1 MHLGAPLGRVLGAAV
16 LLTAFGLGGCR
27 TSSDDVH
34 RWANTVQGPRK
45 LLAVLTH
52 EKYPLEL
59 RVDAAL
65 SLISMKPRSG
75 RRIGIQ
81 GSDDQPGLIDAL
93 SQLQPAARNAIVSR
107 LVPRLL
113 DEMKRP
119 LPAAQAGQP
128 APADPSVPYKDAA
141 FVLLTHNSGSLV
153 SDPAQSAAMREA
165 LSSWA
170 STNFAERLDDSSQ
183 LYGVEQMMRELKA
196 DGVRALPAL
205 IAPGA
210 GKIDR
215 LSELIAD
222 FADPQTK
229 LIASQKLVAVA
240 KEVNSEAWI
249 KQKAPAVEAA
259 NRASKLTPTP
269 DQFKKQLVQYQ
280 EEELLRLFSSM
291 KKVGGKPVVDYL
303 LGFIQDKNESEKRR
317 ATAMAALQGNLERT
331 NQAHAEVTLAVASAA
346 DTPDQL
352 RDVAF
357 ARLGEFPRQ
366 MILGKLYDL
375 FKNDNWK
382 VRWVAAELILK
393 TSDTSELPQ
402 FFNKLGQADHFA
414 ITEPLRYGALIAA
427 MKAGPN
433 AQPAAQIVDKYAA
446 APHPVQVRMAA
457 LGYYFEIGT
466 KADLPKVESYAS
478 DKAKAPTCK
487 ESAKECEWK
496 CEVGSPDKRETKE
509 ISTLGDFVTY
519 CVKPAME
526 GRAKK

>member
-1 MHLGAPLGRVLGAAV
+1 
-16 LLTAFGLGGCR
+16 
-27 TSSDDVH
+27 
-34 RWANTVQGPRK
+34 
-45 LLAVLTH
+45 LAVLTH

-65 SLISMKPRSG
+65 SLVSMKPRSG

-93 SQLQPAARNAIVSR
+93 AQLQPAARNAIVAR

-113 DEMKRP
+113 EEMKRP
-119 LPAAQAGQP
+119 LPVAQAGQP
-128 APADPSVPYKDAA
+128 APADASVPYKDAA
-141 FVLLTHNSGSLV
+141 FALLTHNSCSLIADA
-153 SDPAQSAAMREA
+153 SQTSALREA
-165 LSSWA
+165 LATWA
-170 STNFAERLDDSSQ
+170 ATDFVDRLDDSSQ
-183 LYGVEQMMRELKA
+183 LYGIEQMMRELKA

-215 LSELIAD
+215 LAELVAD
-222 FADPQTK
+222 FGDPPTK
-229 LIASQKLVAVA
+229 LLASQKLVAVA

-249 KQKAPAVEAA
+249 KQKAPSVEAA

-269 DQFKKQLVQYQ
+269 DQFRKQLVQYQ
-280 EEELLRLFSSM
+280 EEELLRSFASM
-291 KKVGGKPVVDYL
+291 KKIGGKPVTDYL
-303 LGFIQDKNESEKRR
+303 LTFAQDKNESEKRR
-317 ATAMAALQGNLERT
+317 ATALAALQGNLDR
-331 NQAHAEVTLAVASAA
+331 NNIAHAEVPLAIASAA

-366 MILGKLYDL
+366 MILTRLYEL

-402 FFNKLGQADHFA
+402 FFAKLGQAEGFA
-414 ITEPLRYGALIAA
+414 ITEPLSYGGRIAA
-427 MKAGPN
+427 MKAGPSSP
-433 AQPAAQIVDKYAA
+433 PAGQVVDKYLSAS
-446 APHPVQVRMAA
+446 HPVQVRMTA
-457 LGYYFEIGT
+457 LGYYFEVGT
-466 KADLPKVESYAS
+466 KADLAKVEAYAG
-478 DKAKAPTCK
+478 DHAKAPSCK
-487 ESAKECEWK
+487 EGAKECEWK
-496 CEVGSPDKRETKE
+496 CEAGPPDKRETKE
-509 ISTLGDFVTY
+509 IATLGDFVTY